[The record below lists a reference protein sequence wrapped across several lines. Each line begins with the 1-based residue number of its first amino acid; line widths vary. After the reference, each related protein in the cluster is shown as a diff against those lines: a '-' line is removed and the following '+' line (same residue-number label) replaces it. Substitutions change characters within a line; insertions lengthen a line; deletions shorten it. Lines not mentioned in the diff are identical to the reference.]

1 MSSRNLNSATSTG
14 FDNLLLPMAAIV
26 YLDVLGDP
34 LFAWSGIGDLTFT
47 AGQTGDANLDGYT
60 FQGIGSIVEIGNS
73 SEGIGGS
80 DSLEISLPGV
90 DINDNELKQ
99 IITNRNQ
106 WQFRRAVVWLVL
118 FDPDTYAII
127 GQPFRI
133 KTGRMDQMPYTEN
146 KGGGVIK
153 CVIEGQQSYGNTPLS
168 TRYAEQTDLNPNDT
182 SQKYVF
188 WLANITS
195 GAAGA
200 NSAAGTGGG
209 GGAGSRSREFTS
221 NSNQVV

>member
-1 MSSRNLNSATSTG
+1 MSGRTLDTATATA
-14 FDNLLLPMAAIV
+14 FDNLILPMAAIV
-26 YLDVLGDP
+26 YLDVQGDP
-34 LFAWSGIGDLTFT
+34 LFAWSGIGDLTFA
-47 AGQTGDANLDGYT
+47 AGQTGDANLDGLT
-60 FQGIGSIVEIGNS
+60 FTGTGSVIEIGNS

-80 DSLEISLPGV
+80 DSLELSLPGV

-99 IITNRNQ
+99 VVTNRNR

-118 FDPDTYAII
+118 LDPDNGSIV

-133 KTGRMDQMPYTEN
+133 KTGRMDQMPYSEDGN
-146 KGGGVIK
+146 GNGIIK
-153 CVIEGQQSYGNTPLS
+153 CTIEGQQSYGNNALS

-195 GAAGA
+195 GAAGV
-200 NSAAGTGGG
+200 AGASSVIASG
-209 GGAGSRSREFTS
+209 GGAGSQSR
-221 NSNQVV
+221 